1 MEPRSVL
8 LGVNGHSSSSD
19 PATPLVLSAFAAVYL
34 IWGSTY
40 LAIRFAIET
49 LPPFAMA
56 SFRFL
61 VAGAF
66 LYVVMRRRV
75 ARPTRAQ
82 WRSAAIIGVLL
93 LGCGNGGVVW
103 AQQWVPSGLAALL
116 VASVPIW
123 MVLIDWLFGGGLRPN
138 RYLFLGLGMGMVGVG
153 LLVSSEQIGA
163 GSRESLL
170 GGLVLLGG
178 AFAWASGSIY
188 SRGAELPS
196 SPFLTT
202 AMQMLTGG
210 AALGLMSLLTGEA
223 ADWSAG
229 SVSVKSIL
237 ALSYLILV
245 GALVGYS
252 AYIWLLRV
260 STPARVSTYAYVNPV
275 VAVLLGWLF
284 AGEQLDGRAGAA
296 MVVILASVV
305 MVTIHGGA
313 RRVAKDTR
321 AVGADLSPTP

>member
-1 MEPRSVL
+1 MSARPP
-8 LGVNGHSSSSD
+8 SSD
-19 PATPLVLSAFAAVYL
+19 PPALLVLAAFAAVYL

-56 SFRFL
+56 SVRFL
-61 VAGAF
+61 VAGGL
-66 LYVVMRRRV
+66 LYIVVRPG
-75 ARPTRAQ
+75 APRPTRAQ

-123 MVLIDWLFGGGLRPN
+123 MVFIDWVFGGGLRPSPS
-138 RYLFLGLGMGMVGVG
+138 LLAGLVLGLIGVG

-170 GGLVLLGG
+170 GGVALLL
-178 AFAWASGSIY
+178 ASLAWASGSIY
-188 SRGAELPS
+188 SRSADLPS

-202 AMQMLTGG
+202 AMQMLAGSL
-210 AALGLMSLLTGEA
+210 ALGIMSVLSGEGSG
-223 ADWSAG
+223 WSAG
-229 SVSVKSIL
+229 TISAKSL
-237 ALSYLILV
+237 LSLGYLIV
-245 GALVGYS
+245 FGALVGYS

-260 STPARVSTYAYVNPV
+260 STPARASTYAYVNPV

-284 AGEQLDGRAGAA
+284 ADEQLDARAAVA

-305 MVTIHGGA
+305 VVTIHGGA
-313 RRVAKDTR
+313 RKVTEDPR
-321 AVGADLSPTP
+321 AVGAD

>member
-1 MEPRSVL
+1 MSVRP
-8 LGVNGHSSSSD
+8 GSSD
-19 PATPLVLSAFAAVYL
+19 PPTLLVLAAFAAVYL

-56 SFRFL
+56 SVRFL
-61 VAGAF
+61 IAGGL
-66 LYVVMRRRV
+66 LYAVMRPKA
-75 ARPTRAQ
+75 ARPTKAQ
-82 WRSAAIIGVLL
+82 WRSAAVIGVLL

-123 MVLIDWLFGGGLRPN
+123 MVLIDWLSGGGLRPN
-138 RYLFLGLGMGMVGVG
+138 RNLLAGLVLGLVGVG
-153 LLVSSEQIGA
+153 LLVSSEQIGT
-163 GSRESLL
+163 GTRESLL
-170 GGLVLLGG
+170 GGLALLV
-178 AFAWASGSIY
+178 ASFAWASGSIY
-188 SRGAELPS
+188 SRSADLPS

-202 AMQMLTGG
+202 SMQMLAGSV
-210 AALGLMSLLTGEA
+210 ALALMSLVSGEA
-223 ADWSAG
+223 TGWSAG
-229 SVSVKSIL
+229 TISAKSVL
-237 ALSYLILV
+237 ALAYLIV
-245 GALVGYS
+245 FGALVGYS

-260 STPARVSTYAYVNPV
+260 STPARASTYAYVNPV

-284 AGEQLDGRAGAA
+284 ADEQLDARAAIA

-313 RRVAKDTR
+313 RKVTEDPR
-321 AVGADLSPTP
+321 AVGAD